1 MKDRILFEKVRV
13 RVQVRSSKIEVW
25 CGSACRSVFEVRLC
39 VRHTVKILAT
49 QRLEIRPSLNIF
61 ALTIIFRHNWAC
73 PQGFWNICYLIG
85 NVENCLAILPPMKC
99 SRNSRHCKNDSSTVH
114 KWGKLKMK
122 ENKRKYFSWWK
133 FFSWKLGQGCGHIWT
148 LSPCDLYKITL
159 GLCANTCILF
169 SKYSILSSSSIPFIG
184 PRW

>member
-1 MKDRILFEKVRV
+1 MQIPLKINQVYFCDIKRYVLFEIIYAENTGRNL
-13 RVQVRSSKIEVW
+13 S
-25 CGSACRSVFEVRLC
+25 
-39 VRHTVKILAT
+39 
-49 QRLEIRPSLNIF
+49 EIRPSLNIF